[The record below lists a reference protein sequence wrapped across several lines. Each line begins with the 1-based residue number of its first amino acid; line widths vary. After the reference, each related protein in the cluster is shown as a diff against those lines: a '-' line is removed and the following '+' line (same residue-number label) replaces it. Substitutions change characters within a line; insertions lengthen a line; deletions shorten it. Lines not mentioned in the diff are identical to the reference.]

1 VVADVMAAVVAATV
15 VVAPLP
21 RAAGVVVARAVDLV
35 VAASVQLAAVAVD
48 LQAVVIVR
56 LAAMA
61 GITAAGVTA
70 ELVTTEIATAVDN
83 LVSMATAPPV
93 AVVIGRLVTTDS
105 TEAVSTNTATAMVV
119 CNVQQV
125 RVITQP
131 TAATA
136 RLALARTINGSSTV
150 VAMAVQ
156 ASSPADSVA
165 AVPPDSVIAPA
176 VVVPAGADNGS
187 QAPSLVLQAQPRR
200 LGRVVW
206 IAYAE
211 PRRLGRV
218 GSLRDGLCKPSA

>member
-15 VVAPLP
+15 VVGPLP

-35 VAASVQLAAVAVD
+35 VAAIVRLAAVAVD

-119 CNVQQV
+119 CNVQRV

-136 RLALARTINGSSTV
+136 RLALARTINGSST

-176 VVVPAGADNGS
+176 VAVPAGADNGS
-187 QAPSLVLQAQPRR
+187 QAPPLVLQALPRR
-200 LGRVVW
+200 PGRVVW
-206 IAYAE
+206 IA
-211 PRRLGRV
+211 
-218 GSLRDGLCKPSA
+218 